1 MQASISKAAKAV
13 YAAVVGFVGSLGA
26 SLTTGQ
32 SLGQLDAKTWLVAL
46 LVGLVA
52 GGGVYGIRNAGG
64 APDG

>member
-13 YAAVVGFVGSLGA
+13 YATVVGFVGSLGA

-32 SLGQLDAKTWLVAL
+32 SLGQLDAKTWLVTV

-64 APDG
+64 ATDG